1 MSPFGGHHRRRS
13 SGGVV
18 GNSERSGELS
28 TTPPLKLNVRSGF
41 MVGKERF
48 LPGMIGA
55 RDVMGTGSIDL
66 LAVGDFGFTGQRNL
80 DAQGNAPL
88 GLMDYNARMY
98 DPLLARFIQPDI
110 IIQALGVRKME

>member
-13 SGGVV
+13 SGGVA
-18 GNSERSGELS
+18 GNLERSGEVS

-55 RDVMGTGSIDL
+55 RYVMGTGSIDL
-66 LAVGDFGFTGQRNL
+66 LAVDDFGLT
-80 DAQGNAPL
+80 
-88 GLMDYNARMY
+88 
-98 DPLLARFIQPDI
+98 LLA
-110 IIQALGVRKME
+110 VKNSVV